1 MITGHWHIVGT
12 GIDIVETDRV
22 RESIEKFGD
31 RFLNR
36 CFWPSEIAYCQSM
49 KFPAMHLAARFAAK
63 ESISK
68 AFGTGI
74 GRELGWK
81 DMEIG
86 RRDTGEP
93 HVILHDKGQALALSR
108 GVQHI
113 FISLTHCRSHAA
125 AHAIAVGAPPS

>member
-1 MITGHWHIVGT
+1 MITGHWHIIGT

-36 CFWPSEIAYCQSM
+36 CFWSSEIAYCQSM

-93 HVILHDKGQALALSR
+93 HVILHGKGQSLALSR
-108 GVQHI
+108 GVHHI

-125 AHAIAVGAPPS
+125 AHAIAVGLPAA